1 MKVALVPRIAVPTG
15 TAAATVVM
23 RETTGDPATDARRF
37 IALAALDDEMLRGT
51 FEELI
56 VGGIYTV
63 LVGRVLVLRVNH
75 AGVRSIAAVVAIGG
89 PGPTDGATNV
99 ATNGA
104 TIGATIGARNV
115 ATNVATNGA
124 SNSTPHPP
132 RAGLVMHP
140 TIHGADASL
149 EATIALRA
157 LLDGE
162 TKQRPV
168 FHAMTPEGVTYSG
181 FDAQDGPAILQAL
194 ADLILP
200 AEPASSLAIAF
211 AGPSV
216 DIPDGLV
223 VGFGPAPA

>member
-23 RETTGDPATDARRF
+23 RETTGDPTTDARRF

-89 PGPTDGATNV
+89 PGPTDV

-104 TIGATIGARNV
+104 TNV

>member
-23 RETTGDPATDARRF
+23 RETTGDPTTDARRF

-89 PGPTDGATNV
+89 PSPTDV
-99 ATNGA
+99 ATNG
-104 TIGATIGARNV
+104 

-140 TIHGADASL
+140 TIHGTDASL

-194 ADLILP
+194 AHLVSP

>member
-23 RETTGDPATDARRF
+23 RETTGDPTTDARRF

-89 PGPTDGATNV
+89 PSPTDGAT
-99 ATNGA
+99 
-104 TIGATIGARNV
+104 NV

>member
-23 RETTGDPATDARRF
+23 RETTGDPTTDARRF

-89 PGPTDGATNV
+89 PSPTD
-99 ATNGA
+99 GA
-104 TIGATIGARNV
+104 TIGATNV